1 VLSRRLGLSARC
13 TAASRDAPGAHT
25 PGALVRVTFNHG
37 KDPSLGDKVLG
48 ILTVVEPDERGVR
61 YEGAAV

>member
-1 VLSRRLGLSARC
+1 
-13 TAASRDAPGAHT
+13 
-25 PGALVRVTFNHG
+25 LVRVTFNHG

-48 ILTVVEPDERGVR
+48 IPTVLEPDERGVR